1 MNHKAHH
8 RNLFHK
14 LWGEG
19 EGDKAVCVDI
29 IVVGGSEKTAPV
41 GDRV

>member
-1 MNHKAHH
+1 MNRKAHH

-19 EGDKAVCVDI
+19 DKAFCVDI